1 MKLEQLQQLV
11 AEVIEAD
18 PAEISSDTDLRALPG
33 FDSVNV
39 LSLMITLDEQMGIRL
54 SPAQASTL
62 RYFRELEEIARQ
74 QGKL

>member
-1 MKLEQLQQLV
+1 MKQEQLQRLV

-18 PAEISSDTDLRALPG
+18 PAGIASDTDLRALPG

-39 LSLMITLDEQMGIRL
+39 LSLMIALDEQMGIRL
-54 SPAQASTL
+54 SPEQASSL
-62 RYFRELEEIARQ
+62 RYFRELEEIGRQ